1 MLEFLYSF
9 VLRLLF
15 DSHSIK
21 IEKRTNRY
29 RIKNNF
35 AYFEIKQALLLLYL
49 YPMRCQQVESRGIT
63 GMA

>member
-1 MLEFLYSF
+1 MSEFLYSF

-15 DSHSIK
+15 DSYSIK

-29 RIKNNF
+29 GIKNNF
-35 AYFEIKQALLLLYL
+35 AYFEIKRALLLLYL
-49 YPMRCQQVESRGIT
+49 YSMRCQQAESRGIT